1 MKNYKIILVDLDDTL
16 LDFQKSEDVA
26 IRTTIK
32 TLGIEPTDDIV
43 KTYKAINQKYWKMFE
58 RKEIE
63 REALLVARF
72 KEFCELLNIT
82 NKDFSV
88 LNETYF
94 HYLSSTPFEIEGA
107 EEFLKR
113 LSEKYEIYVITNGV
127 KRVQTKRLSLVN
139 ITKYFKKIF
148 ISEEIGYQKPS
159 VEYFDY
165 VLRDLKI
172 SNKQELLIIGDSLS
186 SDIQGGINSG
196 IDTMWYNPKELTT
209 DVKYTYQIKNY
220 DEFFEKIK

>member
-1 MKNYKIILVDLDDTL
+1 MNYKTILIDLDDTL

-32 TLGIEPTDDIV
+32 TLGIEPTEDV
-43 KTYKAINQKYWKMFE
+43 VNAYKEINLKYWKMFE

-63 REALLVARF
+63 REALLIARF

-82 NKDFSV
+82 NKDFSL

-94 HYLSSTPFEIEGA
+94 HYLSSSPFEIDGA
-107 EEFLKR
+107 DEFLNK
-113 LSEKYEIYVITNGV
+113 LSEKYDIYVITNGV
-127 KRVQTKRLSLVN
+127 KRVQTIRLSLVN
-139 ITKYFKKIF
+139 ITKYFKKVY

-159 VEYFDY
+159 IEFFDF
-165 VLRDLKI
+165 VLNDLNI
-172 SNKQELLIIGDSLS
+172 TNKEEVLIIGDSLS

-196 IDTMWYNPKELTT
+196 IDTVWYNPKEL
-209 DVKYTYQIKNY
+209 KSNINFTYEIKNY
-220 DEFFEKIK
+220 DEFFEIIK